1 MNIEK
6 EIQNYITAKENNG
19 AILITGKWGC
29 GKTYLLKTIV
39 EKYNKDDKYL
49 LSLVSLFGI
58 ESIDNFHRSIKET
71 VFFSRGFEGNSNII
85 KDNFKK
91 FKQATKPL
99 FDAFGE
105 MSKIVK
111 GVGTAINLN
120 WQDFFTV
127 NDEVECVH
135 NGELIKKKLVLI
147 LDDFERSKVDLI
159 ALMGAINDYCE
170 NKNIKVIVVAD
181 EDHIN
186 GNEYK
191 DFKEKLISRT
201 IRIVPEHKDIV
212 RSIIFNYNETESG
225 YCNFLKRNMGLIL
238 QLFSESNTENLRSL
252 KSLFL
257 DFERVFGLWKT
268 TNIPTDV
275 LPKVFYNYG
284 AILFTVKSGE
294 YKEGPYGDLFADDK
308 IRKAYNNWDGAHKLS
323 SLKRWAINGI
333 WDEKDF
339 VDEVRQKYGAVKMSA
354 EERFL
359 HIHFWGLDQETITKG
374 MPVVLKKAYEGQL
387 SRNGLIDLFQKIY
400 AMKEYGVDF
409 PCEVDFD
416 KIYAG
421 FEIRRSK
428 ILSSEIVEP
437 QLRRSA
443 FREHIPEECKVL
455 YESITKFDDYLTA
468 FNNKKVVFNYLQLDS
483 KISEYSLNGLIVGYF
498 DKQLLEQVWVAFTN
512 ADNSKKRDIIRVVK
526 NLGFKDQF
534 YSTYSDMQK
543 SVENFN
549 DFKTRLENYKTII
562 SDGMT
567 VAIINESIREIDN
580 LIAEITEVIQLLS
593 EKTIKDN

>member
-6 EIQNYITAKENNG
+6 EIQNYITTKENNG

-29 GKTYLLKTIV
+29 GKTYLLKSIV
-39 EKYNKDDKYL
+39 KKHNKEDKYL
-49 LSLVSLFGI
+49 LSLISLFGI
-58 ESIDNFHRSIKET
+58 ESIDNFHRTIKEN
-71 VFFSRGFEGNSNII
+71 VFFSRGFESNSNLI

-105 MSKIVK
+105 ASKIVK

-127 NDEVECVH
+127 SDKVECVH

-147 LDDFERSKVDLI
+147 LDDFERSKVDRI

-170 NKNIKVIVVAD
+170 NKNIKVIIVAD
-181 EDHIN
+181 EGHIN

-191 DFKEKLISRT
+191 EFKEKLISRT
-201 IRIVPEHKDIV
+201 IRIIPEHKDIV

-225 YCNFLKRNMGLIL
+225 YCNFLKRNMELIF
-238 QLFSESNTENLRSL
+238 QLLSESKTENLRSL

-268 TNIPTDV
+268 TNIPTDL
-275 LPKVFYNYG
+275 LPKVFYDYG

-294 YKEGPYGDLFADDK
+294 YEEGPYGDLFADDK
-308 IRKAYNNWDGAHKLS
+308 IRKTYKNWDGAHKLS
-323 SLKRWAINGI
+323 SLKRWAVNGI

-339 VDEVRQKYGAVKMSA
+339 VDELKQKYGIVKMSN

-359 HIHFWGLDQETITKG
+359 QIHFWGLDQETITNG
-374 MPVVLKKAYEGQL
+374 MPTVLQKAYDGQL
-387 SRNGLIDLFQKIY
+387 NRNELIDLFQKIY
-400 AMKEYGVDF
+400 AMSEYGVDF
-409 PCEVDFD
+409 PCEVVFD

-443 FREHIPEECKVL
+443 FREHIPEECKAL
-455 YESITKFDDYLTA
+455 YESITKFDDYLIA
-468 FNNKKVVFNYLQLDS
+468 FNNKKVIFDYLKPDS

-498 DKQLLEQVWVAFTN
+498 DNQLLEQVWVSFTK
-512 ADNSKKRDIIRVVK
+512 ADNSKKRDIIRVVT
-526 NLGFKDQF
+526 NLGFKDPF
-534 YSTYSDMQK
+534 YSTSSDMQN

-549 DFKTRLENYKTII
+549 DFKTRLEKYKTIV
-562 SDGMT
+562 SDCMT

-580 LIAEITEVIQLLS
+580 LIAEIMEAIHLLS
-593 EKTIKDN
+593 EKDN